1 MWWWRRKHEIS
12 DGEAVLAVAHAERAS
27 EKAESRRSEVSWMS
41 SRLRVENSV
50 NRFGEHAK
58 AGMRRRPA

>member
-1 MWWWRRKHEIS
+1 MWWRRKHEVAE
-12 DGEAVLAVAHAERAS
+12 GEAVLAIAHAERAN
-27 EKAESRRSEVSWMS
+27 EKAHSRKSEVSWMS

-50 NRFGEHAK
+50 NRFGEHAE